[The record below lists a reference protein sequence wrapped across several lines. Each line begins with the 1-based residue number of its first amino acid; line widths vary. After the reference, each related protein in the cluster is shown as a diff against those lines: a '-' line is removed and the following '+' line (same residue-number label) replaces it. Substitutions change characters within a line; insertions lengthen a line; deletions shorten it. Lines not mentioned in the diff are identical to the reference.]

1 MRAVLSPAVPPHH
14 NITVRLEPGES
25 WKIDGPQFV
34 CVNVQCSVE
43 SDRFDISSEVKSL
56 SSVDIVTD
64 SSPCSRLLPL
74 NIVR

>member
-1 MRAVLSPAVPPHH
+1 MRAPLPRSTTAPQH
-14 NITVRLEPGES
+14 TVRLEPGES
-25 WKIDGPQFV
+25 WKIDGPQSV